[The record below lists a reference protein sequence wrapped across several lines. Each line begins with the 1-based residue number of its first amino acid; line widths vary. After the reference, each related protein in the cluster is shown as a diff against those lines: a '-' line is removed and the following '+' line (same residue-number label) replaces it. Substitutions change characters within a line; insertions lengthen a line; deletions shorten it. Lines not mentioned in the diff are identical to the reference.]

1 MTFAHPGASHAHSL
15 ETLSL
20 LYEYDDFMM
29 SIQTLVD
36 LGCGTGDDLI
46 WWATAT
52 TRDDVPQ
59 PLNIACTGVDL
70 IQEQPLLQKYPNV
83 SYQATD
89 FEGAIQRP
97 SNGFDVLWCHDAFQ
111 FVRNPL
117 GTLANWWHLA
127 SPGGMLCLTVPIT
140 QRIHHRQ
147 LAYELPAGQH
157 FHYSMVSLIHMLAAT
172 GWDCGSGFF
181 KQSPAEPWIQAIVYK
196 SEHAPLPAQDSN
208 WHRLVELNLLPESA
222 RASIQVH
229 NHLRQQDL
237 VVPWLDRT
245 LISMHVD

>member
-1 MTFAHPGASHAHSL
+1 MMFTQPGASHAHSL

-36 LGCGTGDDLI
+36 LGCGTGEDLM

-59 PLNIACTGVDL
+59 PLNIACTGIDL
-70 IQEQPLLQKYPNV
+70 ISEQPLLAQYPNIT
-83 SYQATD
+83 YQPAD
-89 FEGAIQRP
+89 FEGAVQKP
-97 SNGFDVLWCHDAFQ
+97 ANGFDVLWCHDAFQ
-111 FVRNPL
+111 YARNPL
-117 GTLANWWHLA
+117 GTLSNWWHLA

-147 LAYELPAGQH
+147 LAYELPTGQY
-157 FHYSMVSLIHMLAAT
+157 FHHSMVNLIYMLAST

-181 KQSPAEPWIQAIVYK
+181 KQTPSDPWIQAIVYK
-196 SEHAPLPAQDSN
+196 SEHAPLEPQDTT
-208 WHRLVELNLLPESA
+208 WHRLAELKLLPASA
-222 RASIQVH
+222 LPSIVAH
-229 NHLRQQDL
+229 DHLRQQDL